1 MKRSFPLTLVL
12 LSLFLAGSCKKNDG
26 IPQDIPMMFNL
37 FIFNQEGQ
45 DLVNPSNPT
54 CLDSSKITIESIYE
68 GETVNWVVGRRS
80 RYYDDPNTTV
90 DLSGFYYFEISTNDV
105 FLGWDVMNATMDCTI
120 HIDGFPDSATV
131 FHFNE
136 KGCVDRIEVN
146 GKRVMEGIHIRSYN
160 VKLNI

>member
-105 FLGWDVMNATMDCTI
+105 FLGWDVMNATMD
-120 HIDGFPDSATV
+120 
-131 FHFNE
+131 
-136 KGCVDRIEVN
+136 
-146 GKRVMEGIHIRSYN
+146 
-160 VKLNI
+160 

>member
-1 MKRSFPLTLVL
+1 MKRSFPLIFVL
-12 LSLFLAGSCKKNDG
+12 LSFFLAGSCKKNDG
-26 IPQDIPMMFNL
+26 IPHDIPLSFNL
-37 FIFNQEGQ
+37 FLFNQDGQ
-45 DLVNPSNPT
+45 DLVNPSNPL
-54 CLDSSKITIESIYE
+54 CLESSRITIESKYE
-68 GETVNWVVGRRS
+68 EKYVNWIVGRRA

-90 DLSGFYYFEISTNDV
+90 DLSGFYYFEISTKDV

-120 HIDGFPDSATV
+120 HIDGFPDSSAV

-146 GKRVMEGIHIRSYN
+146 GKRVMGPIYLLSYN